1 MIRVSAEAAQEIV
14 RRLEGKPEAVGFRI
28 FVRGFG

>member
-1 MIRVSAEAAQEIV
+1 MIKVTPTAAQEIV
-14 RRLEGKPEAVGFRI
+14 RRLDGKPEAVGFRI

>member
-1 MIRVSAEAAQEIV
+1 MVNISPAAAKEIV

-28 FVRGFG
+28 YVRGFG